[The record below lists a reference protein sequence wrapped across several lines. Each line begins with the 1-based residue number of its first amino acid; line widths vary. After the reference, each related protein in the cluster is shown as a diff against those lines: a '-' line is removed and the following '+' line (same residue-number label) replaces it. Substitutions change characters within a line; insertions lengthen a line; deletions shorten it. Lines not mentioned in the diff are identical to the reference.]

1 MRIFRLA
8 LLLLALALPTAGARA
23 QTSPEQAAAARF
35 DEVAGSPTRLRVFLQ
50 AMPKGGDLHNHLSGT
65 PYAEDYLAWAA
76 DAGYCVD
83 PAGPRLVPPPCAP
96 GTDVRGLGERDPF
109 AFGRLVDALSTR
121 GLQAGVGRDDASGHT
136 QFFTS
141 FGKFGPV
148 ASARVPDLM
157 AATRRLAA
165 GDRVQY
171 VELINNPN
179 ALNAYILAGPA
190 TPLDATGLAE
200 AYRRELAGA
209 GPVVAQGMSELDRH
223 EADARLR
230 LGCDKTPP
238 GRASDSPAC
247 RVEVRYLAW
256 VWRGL
261 PPAQAFRSM
270 VLAFLIADRDPRY
283 VGVNIVQPE
292 DAPISLRDYDLHM
305 AMFRFLEAKYPK
317 VRRTLHAGELARG
330 LVPPADL
337 RDHIR
342 KAIEVGG
349 AQRIGHGTDI
359 AYEEGAAATLAR
371 MARDKIAVEINLT
384 SNDVILGVKGAEHP
398 LILYRRA
405 GVPVVLSTD
414 DEGILRTDLTN
425 EYVRAAREHGLGY
438 LELKGMARASLEYA
452 FLPGA
457 SLWKD
462 GEVGQPVDACAG
474 PRGAP
479 GCQALLRKSDKARL
493 QADLEER
500 FAAFENEVVGWVF

>member
-1 MRIFRLA
+1 MRRLA
-8 LLLLALALPTAGARA
+8 LALLALALACPALAKAQGAA
-23 QTSPEQAAAARF
+23 EAAAAARF
-35 DEVAGSPTRLRVFLQ
+35 DEVAASPTRLRVFLQ

-65 PYAEDYLAWAA
+65 PYAEDYLAWAGQ
-76 DAGYCVD
+76 AGYCLD
-83 PAGPRLVPPPCAP
+83 PAGPRLVAPPCAP
-96 GTDVRGLGERDPF
+96 GAAVQGLGERDPF
-109 AFGRLVDALSTR
+109 AFARLVDALSTR
-121 GLQAGVGRDDASGHT
+121 GLQGGVGRDDISGHA
-136 QFFTS
+136 QFFAS

-148 ASARVPDLM
+148 ASARIPDLL

-165 GDRVQY
+165 GDQVGY
-171 VELINNPN
+171 VELIDNPN
-179 ALNAYILAGPA
+179 ALNTYILAGPA

-209 GPVVAQGMSELDRH
+209 GPVVTKGMAELDRD
-223 EADARLR
+223 EADARRR
-230 LGCDKTPP
+230 LGCDGAPQE
-238 GRASDSPAC
+238 GGSDSLAC
-247 RVEVRYLAW
+247 RVEIRYLAW

-292 DAPISLRDYDLHM
+292 DAPISVRDYDLHM

-317 VRRTLHAGELARG
+317 VRRSLHAGELARG
-330 LVPPADL
+330 MVPPADL

-342 KAIEVGG
+342 KAVEVGG

-359 AYEEGAAATLAR
+359 AYEADAAATLAR
-371 MARDKIAVEINLT
+371 MARDKVAVEINLT
-384 SNDVILGVKGAEHP
+384 SNDVILGVKGGDHP
-398 LILYRRA
+398 LALYRRA

-425 EYVRAAREHGLGY
+425 EYVRAAREHGLRY
-438 LELKGMARASLEYA
+438 ADLKEVARASLEYA

-462 GEVGQPVDACAG
+462 GAIGQPVTACATSLDDT
-474 PRGAP
+474 
-479 GCQALLRKSDKARL
+479 GCRVLLRQSEKARL
-493 QADLEER
+493 QADLENR
-500 FAAFENEVVGWVF
+500 FAAFEAQVAGWVF